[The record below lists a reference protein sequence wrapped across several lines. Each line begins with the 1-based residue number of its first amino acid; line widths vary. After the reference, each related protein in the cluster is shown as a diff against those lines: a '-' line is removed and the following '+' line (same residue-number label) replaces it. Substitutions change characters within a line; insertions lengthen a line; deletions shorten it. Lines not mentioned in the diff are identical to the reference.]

1 MSFSKTIPSMFHR
14 RLVLLLAVVCVP
26 AVVMAAQ
33 LARLTLAEGPRLRE
47 RAEDKLV
54 RLSWTPTVR
63 GRILDRK
70 GRVLAR
76 DEPSYAA
83 AVDYRV
89 LAGVWSEQQAG
100 RYARARH
107 HAEWSELDAGERYKP
122 VFDAHVAQ
130 MWDRLAEVTG
140 LERGELERRRD
151 AVIERV
157 ESLRESVAS
166 RRLERMRAEKVQR
179 GVELTTEVEEQL
191 SRRAERTIR
200 EQVEPHVI
208 VGHVD
213 DEVGFALLRLAERD
227 EVLGS
232 LAADGVD
239 PDLYTV
245 PLLPGLVVQD
255 SGERVYPYERVAV
268 EVDQQTL
275 PGPIRAEGSRSVLVE
290 GVATQLLGWMGS
302 SFQSEDVGARTEAV
316 RTDPALASRVLTESG
331 TDRGAYRPGD
341 PAGRSGVEAA
351 LENTLRGL
359 RGLRRVRLDTGQT
372 EQLAPEPGK
381 DVRLSIDV
389 MLQARI
395 QAAMTPE
402 LGLARVQEW
411 HGEPTETMPLGTP
424 INGAAVV
431 LEIETGDVL
440 AAVSMPSFTRDEL
453 SSPGLFTDPVN
464 AAWANRAFAV
474 PYQPGSIVKPMVL
487 AFAVTRGVYTLGER
501 IDCHGHFLE
510 NRDDILRCWTYREK
524 YGFSTHN
531 QRLGHAP
538 DAVEAIMAS
547 CNIFFYT
554 LAQRLGVDGMCAVFR
569 ACGVDTPFNLG
580 VGAEH
585 DGFIGPMGDASKLTA
600 TDALFMGI
608 GQGPVAWT
616 PLHAAETY
624 ATLARG
630 GVRLTPHVLMDRP
643 VEATD
648 LGLDHDAIA
657 AALKGLHRAVNE
669 YEGTGNHIR
678 TGGGLEPIFTI
689 DGVDVWGK
697 TGTAQAA
704 PVTTEVELPDGGT
717 ERVVLRAG
725 DHSWF
730 VLLVGPKG
738 QGPKYAIAI
747 VMEHAGSGGKVSGP
761 IANQILYA
769 LRGEG
774 YL

>member
-1 MSFSKTIPSMFHR
+1 MFHR
-14 RLVLLLAVVCVP
+14 RLVLLLVVMAVP

-33 LARLTLAEGPRLRE
+33 LARLTFAEGPRLRE
-47 RAEDKLV
+47 RAEAKLV
-54 RLSWTPTVR
+54 RSTWTPTVR
-63 GRILDRK
+63 GEILDRK

-89 LAGVWSEQQAG
+89 LAGVWGEQQAG

-107 HAEWSELDAGERYKP
+107 HAEWSELDAVGRAGLIERYKP
-122 VFDAHVAQ
+122 VFEAHVAQ
-130 MWDRLAEVTG
+130 MWDRLAEATG
-140 LERGELERRRD
+140 LDRAELDERRE

-157 ESLRESVAS
+157 ESLRSSVAS
-166 RRLERMRAEKVQR
+166 RRLETMRAQQLQR
-179 GVELTTEVEEQL
+179 GQELTTEVEERL

-208 VGHVD
+208 VGHVP
-213 DEVGFALLRLAERD
+213 DEVGFALLRLAERE
-227 EVLGS
+227 EVLGP
-232 LAADGVD
+232 LADDGVD
-239 PDLYTV
+239 AETYTV
-245 PLLPGLVVQD
+245 PLMPGLVVQD

-268 EVDQQTL
+268 EVDQGTL
-275 PGPIRAEGSRSVLVE
+275 PMPIRAEGSTSILVE

-302 SFQSEDVGARTEAV
+302 THQAEDVEARAEAV
-316 RTDPALASRVLTESG
+316 RTGPALASRVLTPGG

-351 LENTLRGL
+351 LEHHLRGL
-359 RGLRRVRLDTGQT
+359 RGLQRVRLDTG
-372 EQLAPEPGK
+372 EAEHLEPEPGE
-381 DVRLSIDV
+381 DVRLTIDV
-389 MLQARI
+389 MLQARV

-402 LGLARVQEW
+402 LGLARVQGW
-411 HGEPTETMPLGTP
+411 HGEPTETMPIGTP

-440 AAVSMPSFTRDEL
+440 AAVSMPSFARDEL
-453 SSPGLFTDPVN
+453 SLPGLFDDPVD
-464 AAWANRAFAV
+464 AAWANRAFVV
-474 PYQPGSIVKPMVL
+474 PYQPGSIVKPLVL
-487 AFAVTRGVYTLGER
+487 AFAVTRGVHTLGER

-510 NRDDILRCWTYREK
+510 GRDDVLRCWPYRER

-554 LAQRLGVDGMCAVFR
+554 MGQRLGVEGMCAVYR
-569 ACGVDTPFNLG
+569 ACGVDTPVDLG

-585 DGFIGPMGDASKLTA
+585 DGLIGPMGDASKLTA
-600 TDALFMGI
+600 TDAVFMGI

-616 PLHAAETY
+616 PLHAAEAY

-630 GVRLTPHVLMDRP
+630 GVRLSPRVLMDRP
-643 VEATD
+643 AEATD

-657 AALKGLHRAVNE
+657 AALLGLHRAVNE
-669 YEGTGNHIR
+669 YEGTGHHIT
-678 TGGGLEPIFTI
+678 TGAGIEPILTI
-689 DGVDVWGK
+689 KGVDVWGK

-704 PVTTEVELPDGGT
+704 PVTTEVELPEGGS

-730 VLLVGPKG
+730 VLLAGPAG
-738 QGPKYAIAI
+738 EGPKYAIAI

-769 LRGEG
+769 LRAEG